1 MLPVSQALQMPY
13 IYRVTSM
20 LTQPCKEI
28 LLSLSEM
35 KTRRE
40 EIDAHALRLLSS
52 MGIEIRLRIHSQ
64 APMSLESCMGS

>member
-1 MLPVSQALQMPY
+1 
-13 IYRVTSM
+13 M

-40 EIDAHALRLLSS
+40 EIDAHALRLHSS

-64 APMSLESCMGS
+64 APMSLESCIGS